1 MAAGAEGLES
11 ELEVVLAA
19 SLEVLAGLV
28 LAPAVSELAVVLPSD
43 ESDFFIL
50 VPDLLLL
57 QGREIDDILMRPPES
72 G

>member
-28 LAPAVSELAVVLPSD
+28 LAPAVSELVEVLPSD
-43 ESDFFIL
+43 ESDFAL
-50 VPDLLLL
+50 A
-57 QGREIDDILMRPPES
+57 PPEPLRKS
-72 G
+72 VTYQPLPLS